1 MKGALQIA
9 GLQAAYGADPVLRG
23 VDLEVRAGQ
32 LLAVIGPNGC
42 GKSTLLRCIAG
53 LVRPLAGRISL
64 GNEPLPNE
72 PRARARQVALLPQHF
87 IAGGELTL
95 EAMTLLGR
103 TPHLGPYGAPS
114 AADLA
119 AVEAAI
125 ALVAPDLRGR
135 RLEQLSGGERQRA
148 LLCRAVATKSPVL
161 LLDEPVASLDIRYQ
175 HEVLGI
181 VRRLARERQ
190 LAVVCVL
197 HGINLAAAVAD
208 GMLLLHQGRVVA
220 AGTPEQVMTE
230 SNLSEVYGLPLRIG
244 AHPLSGRPQAQAL
257 WDFEAEGGAIIS

>member
-1 MKGALQIA
+1 MKSALEVT
-9 GLQAAYGADPVLRG
+9 GLQAAYGGAPVLRG
-23 VDLEVRAGQ
+23 VDLRVEAGQ

-53 LVRPLAGRISL
+53 LVRPAAGSICWDGSL
-64 GNEPLPNE
+64 LPDE
-72 PRARARQVALLPQHF
+72 PRARARRVALLAQHF
-87 IAGGELTL
+87 TAGGELTL

-114 AADLA
+114 ATDLR

-125 ALVAPDLRGR
+125 SLVAADLRGR

-148 LLCRAVATKSPVL
+148 LLCRAVATESPVL

-175 HEVLGI
+175 HEVLAV
-181 VRRLARERQ
+181 VRHLARERQ

-197 HGINLAAAVAD
+197 HGINLAASVAD
-208 GMLLLHQGRVVA
+208 SMLLLDRGRVVA
-220 AGTPEQVMTE
+220 AGAPQQVMTE
-230 SNLSEVYGLPLRIG
+230 ANLSTVYGMPLRIG

-257 WDFEAEGGAIIS
+257 WDFEAGQGAIIS